1 MKVSVTGRHLDVGE
15 ALTTHI
21 SDTLTAAVAKYFAN
35 ALEASVVVGRNGH
48 LYSCDISVHVGRG
61 IDAVASASAGEVY
74 PACDAAIDTVAKRL
88 RRHKRR
94 LNDHHR
100 GPAPESMAVPDAV
113 LDVATEEADTATAP
127 AAPLIVAELTTDIL
141 TLSVGEAVMRLD
153 LGQQSFLLFKN
164 AAHGG
169 LNLVYRRNDG
179 NFGWIDPSATQPR
192 DGVAALRRSA
202 GA

>member
-1 MKVSVTGRHLDVGE
+1 M
-15 ALTTHI
+15 HI

-35 ALEASVVVGRNGH
+35 ALEASVVVGRSGH

-61 IDAVASASAGEVY
+61 VNAVASASAGEVY
-74 PACDAAIDTVAKRL
+74 PACDAAVDTVAKRL

-100 GPAPESMAVPDAV
+100 NPAPESMAAPYAV
-113 LDVATEEADTATAP
+113 LDFVADDAETMSAP
-127 AAPLIVAELTTDIL
+127 DAPLIVAELTADIL
-141 TLSVGEAVMRLD
+141 TLSVGEAAMRLD
-153 LGQQSFLLFKN
+153 LGQQPFLLFKN

-169 LNLVYRRNDG
+169 LNLVYRRTDG
-179 NFGWIDPSATQPR
+179 NYGWIDPSATQPR
-192 DGVAALRRSA
+192 DGMAALGRSA